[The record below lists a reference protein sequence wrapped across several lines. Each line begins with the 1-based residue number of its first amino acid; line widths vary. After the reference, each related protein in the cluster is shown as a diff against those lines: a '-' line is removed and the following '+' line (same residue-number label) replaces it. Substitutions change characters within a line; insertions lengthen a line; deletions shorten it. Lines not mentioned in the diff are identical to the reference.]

1 MQINITGRKI
11 EVTEALKN
19 HIEEKLSRIKKVYDY
34 PFDVH
39 IVLSVEKYRHEAEVT
54 ISANGVFVHSKEETG
69 DMYQSIDKVITKI
82 ERQLRKQKEKIIST
96 KRHDTKWTGVKAN
109 VIDRESF
116 LDENEEPRIIKTKNF
131 AVKPMSLKEAVM
143 QMDLSRNDFLV
154 FVNSAN
160 NEVNVVYKR
169 KDGNYDLVEP
179 FFE

>member
-1 MQINITGRKI
+1 M
-11 EVTEALKN
+11 
-19 HIEEKLSRIKKVYDY
+19 
-34 PFDVH
+34 
-39 IVLSVEKYRHEAEVT
+39 
-54 ISANGVFVHSKEETG
+54 
-69 DMYQSIDKVITKI
+69 ITKI

-96 KRHDTKWTGVKAN
+96 KRQDTKWTGVKAN

-143 QMDLSRNDFLV
+143 QMDLSGNDFLV

-160 NEVNVVYKR
+160 SEVNVVYKR